1 MKCKRIFA
9 LMIAGLFAL
18 SGCGENRT
26 VSEQLSETSQTSQI
40 STEISDCF
48 SNPFDGEVG
57 QKIRNK
63 MAEEAEKTDHK
74 ISMTVWYYDENKDC
88 LEEAVKKFEEKF
100 DSEEFEFDIEIK
112 KSHSGK
118 FLESPKDS
126 ADVFFFPSEQIAD
139 FKENISPVI
148 AMFQNNIIRENMEN
162 AVSCA
167 MIDSKLYGFPK
178 SPDSHNV
185 LFYDKRVLSEDD
197 VQSLETIIEKSAQ
210 QGKNVLFNLENDF
223 YCADMFLTAGVEM
236 SCSDGKM
243 SANFTSQEGLN
254 SAKAICELVKHNG
267 NGIITITLNNGESVY
282 SNPFASGDVSAQIA
296 TVSQHDEILRVL
308 GEENF
313 GVAKLPT
320 VKIDGKDV
328 QMKSLDGYTLCG
340 VNANTKYP
348 VTAQV
353 LAYYITNPEAQLKE
367 YTSAGTLPTS
377 IYVTEEN
384 EKNVIISALKQQ
396 SEYAEV
402 YQEKINSDYYSAGI
416 SDFVKKIEELSGD
429 VSDTQLNEMLAEIQ
443 TYF

>member
-26 VSEQLSETSQTSQI
+26 VSEQPSETSQTSQI

-48 SNPFDGEVG
+48 SDPFDGEVG

-167 MIDSKLYGFPK
+167 MIDG
-178 SPDSHNV
+178 
-185 LFYDKRVLSEDD
+185 
-197 VQSLETIIEKSAQ
+197 
-210 QGKNVLFNLENDF
+210 
-223 YCADMFLTAGVEM
+223 
-236 SCSDGKM
+236 
-243 SANFTSQEGLN
+243 
-254 SAKAICELVKHNG
+254 
-267 NGIITITLNNGESVY
+267 
-282 SNPFASGDVSAQIA
+282 
-296 TVSQHDEILRVL
+296 
-308 GEENF
+308 
-313 GVAKLPT
+313 
-320 VKIDGKDV
+320 
-328 QMKSLDGYTLCG
+328 
-340 VNANTKYP
+340 
-348 VTAQV
+348 
-353 LAYYITNPEAQLKE
+353 
-367 YTSAGTLPTS
+367 
-377 IYVTEEN
+377 
-384 EKNVIISALKQQ
+384 IISALKQQ

-429 VSDTQLNEMLAEIQ
+429 VSDTQLNEMLVEIQ

>member
-1 MKCKRIFA
+1 M
-9 LMIAGLFAL
+9 
-18 SGCGENRT
+18 N
-26 VSEQLSETSQTSQI
+26 
-40 STEISDCF
+40 
-48 SNPFDGEVG
+48 
-57 QKIRNK
+57 
-63 MAEEAEKTDHK
+63 
-74 ISMTVWYYDENKDC
+74 
-88 LEEAVKKFEEKF
+88 
-100 DSEEFEFDIEIK
+100 
-112 KSHSGK
+112 
-118 FLESPKDS
+118 
-126 ADVFFFPSEQIAD
+126 
-139 FKENISPVI
+139 
-148 AMFQNNIIRENMEN
+148 
-162 AVSCA
+162 
-167 MIDSKLYGFPK
+167 
-178 SPDSHNV
+178 
-185 LFYDKRVLSEDD
+185 EDD

-320 VKIDGKDV
+320 VKTDGKDM
-328 QMKSLDGYTLCG
+328 QMKCLDGYTLCG

-402 YQEKINSDYYSAGI
+402 YQKKINSDYYSAGI

>member
-9 LMIAGLFAL
+9 LMVAGLFAL

-26 VSEQLSETSQTSQI
+26 VSEQPSETSQTSQI

-48 SNPFDGEVG
+48 SDPFDGEVG

-63 MAEEAEKTDHK
+63 MAEEAEKTDNK

-112 KSHSGK
+112 KSHSRK

-139 FKENISPVI
+139 FKENISPVT

-167 MIDSKLYGFPK
+167 MIDGKLYGFPK
-178 SPDSHNV
+178 SPDLQNL
-185 LFYDKRVLSEDD
+185 LFYDKRVLNEDD

-210 QGKNVLFNLENDF
+210 QGKNVLFNLENAL
-223 YCADMFLTAGVEM
+223 YCADMFLTAYVDM
-236 SCSDGKM
+236 SCRNGNM

-267 NGIITITLNNGESVY
+267 NGIITGQPNSGEDVY
-282 SNPFASGDVSAQIA
+282 QNPFERGDISAQIA
-296 TVSQHDEILRVL
+296 TVSKYDEILRVL

-313 GVAKLPT
+313 GVAKLPA
-320 VKIDGKDV
+320 VQIDGKDV
-328 QMKSLDGYTLCG
+328 QMKCLDGYTLCG
-340 VNANTKYP
+340 VNKNTQYP
-348 VTAQV
+348 ITAQV
-353 LAYYITNPEAQLKE
+353 LAYYITNPEAQYLE
-367 YTSAGTLPTS
+367 YKSVKTLPTS
-377 IYVTEEN
+377 ISVTDEN
-384 EKNVIISALKQQ
+384 KKIAVISALKQQ
-396 SEYAEV
+396 AEYAEV
-402 YQEKINSDYYSAGI
+402 YQEKINSGYYSAGI
-416 SDFVKKIEELSGD
+416 PDFVRKIEELGGN
-429 VSDTQLNEMLAEIQ
+429 VSNAQLNEMLSEIQ
-443 TYF
+443 KNF

>member
-9 LMIAGLFAL
+9 LMVAGLFAL
-18 SGCGENRT
+18 SGCSENRT
-26 VSEQLSETSQTSQI
+26 VSEQPSETSQTSVYENSGI
-40 STEISDCF
+40 
-48 SNPFDGEVG
+48 NPEPEMI
-57 QKIRNK
+57 QKIKDK
-63 MAEEAEKTDHK
+63 MAEEAEKTDNK

-88 LEEAVKKFEEKF
+88 LEEAVKKFEGKF

-167 MIDSKLYGFPK
+167 MIDGKLYGFPK
-178 SPDSHNV
+178 SSDLHNV
-185 LFYDKRVLSEDD
+185 LFYDKRVLNEDD

-223 YCADMFLTAGVEM
+223 YCADMFLTADVEM
-236 SCSDGKM
+236 SCRNGKM
-243 SANFTSQEGLN
+243 SASFTSQEGLN

-282 SNPFASGDVSAQIA
+282 SNPFASGDVSTQIA

-320 VKIDGKDV
+320 VKYSLRSKCKYKISCNRTGACLLHY
-328 QMKSLDGYTLCG
+328 KSRGST
-340 VNANTKYP
+340 
-348 VTAQV
+348 
-353 LAYYITNPEAQLKE
+353 
-367 YTSAGTLPTS
+367 
-377 IYVTEEN
+377 
-384 EKNVIISALKQQ
+384 
-396 SEYAEV
+396 
-402 YQEKINSDYYSAGI
+402 
-416 SDFVKKIEELSGD
+416 
-429 VSDTQLNEMLAEIQ
+429 
-443 TYF
+443 